1 MLQLVGS
8 VGLNAMASNLLA
20 MASHLMS
27 MASDLVAGHTWPY
40 NAIQNHLGPRD
51 GHAVPK
57 TMPQEACHWSHPPF
71 CEPQR
76 IRHVA
81 PQWLWAA
88 AMDDAKR
95 RMKEMQ

>member
-1 MLQLVGS
+1 MLQPTS
-8 VGLNAMASNLLA
+8 DGLQPNSRPDMAIHNE
-20 MASHLMS
+20 
-27 MASDLVAGHTWPY
+27 
-40 NAIQNHLGPRD
+40 LGPHD
-51 GHAVPK
+51 GHGVPK